1 MDDMTGAG
9 EAEPS
14 GASPDTGA
22 LLQEGEDL
30 FNRGNYLRAIEFF
43 DRVLAAD
50 SVNVKA
56 LVLKGRAFGERGTY
70 SEAMVCL
77 KKAIDLD
84 PANAD
89 AWFYRGLTEQHM
101 GRYAEADEAYSK
113 AVELHADYSRVWAAK
128 GAALVK
134 MGKYEAAIESYC
146 QALAIDPEN
155 TILQQEKKLATMLN
169 NFRVRA
175 ETEVQAV
182 KEDAARALGS
192 SGDEVGRNIKEKV
205 IAPLGGAIS
214 GIVAKIGKPKKE

>member
-1 MDDMTGAG
+1 MDDITGAG
-9 EAEPS
+9 EAEPT
-14 GASPDTGA
+14 GPAPDTEA
-22 LLQEGEDL
+22 LLREGEDL

-50 SVNVKA
+50 PANVKA
-56 LVLKGRAFGERGTY
+56 LILKGRAFGERGTY

-77 KKAIDLD
+77 KKALDLD
-84 PANAD
+84 PSNSD

-113 AVELHADYSRVWAAK
+113 AVELHAEYSRVWAAK

-134 MGKYEAAIESYC
+134 MGKYESAIESYR

-155 TILQQEKKLATMLN
+155 TLLQQEKKLATMLN

-182 KEDAARALGS
+182 KEEASRALS
-192 SGDEVGRNIKEKV
+192 SGDDIRNIRNKV
-205 IAPLGGAIS
+205 MSPIGNALS
-214 GIVAKIGKPKKE
+214 GIAAKIGKSRKD